1 MDIHLTG
8 SIVIIDEA
16 HNLLDTISAIH
27 SAEIRLDQIQ
37 QSQRQLTAY
46 KNKYIDRFGSKNL
59 LRLNQLISI
68 ANRLSKL
75 FAVPKSVA
83 GTQPVSRM
91 VHVYEL
97 MDDTNITP
105 SSLIEILR
113 FVEHSRLAQKVHG
126 FSLRY
131 GTTEVTVAETKPK
144 ETTANYL
151 KRLSEQKLQKSRG
164 NAIAKAVETSV
175 KSPVVPATTP
185 QKNPLESVSV
195 LRMLLAFLECLLE
208 ESTDGRILIAHGTG
222 SRPNASL
229 KYLLLNPSNR
239 FADVLSECRAVIV
252 AGGTMQP
259 TTEFTE
265 QLFAKQKERIE
276 QYFFGHVV
284 AAEAVLPIVVGKGP
298 KDSSFLFN
306 FANRGNREMVSSPL
320 AHF

>member
-1 MDIHLTG
+1 MDIQLRN
-8 SIVIIDEA
+8 SIIIIDEA

-37 QSQRQLTAY
+37 QSQRQLSAY
-46 KNKYIDRFGSKNL
+46 KNKYIDRFGAKNL

-75 FAVPKSVA
+75 FSGPKSA
-83 GTQPVSRM
+83 TGTQPVSRM

-97 MDDTNITP
+97 MDDTNVTP

-131 GTTEVTVAETKPK
+131 GTAEVTVAETKPK
-144 ETTANYL
+144 ETTASYL
-151 KRLSEQKLQKSRG
+151 KRLSEQQMQKSRG
-164 NAIAKAVETSV
+164 KAAAKIEEIPV
-175 KSPVVPATTP
+175 KSPVVPAA
-185 QKNPLESVSV
+185 QKSPLESASV
-195 LRMLLAFLECLLE
+195 LRLLLAFLECLLE
-208 ESTDGRILIAHGTG
+208 ESTDGRILISQGTG

-265 QLFAKQKERIE
+265 QLFAKQKDRIE
-276 QYFFGHVV
+276 QHFFGHVV

-298 KDSSFLFN
+298 KNSSFLFN

-320 AHF
+320 TNF